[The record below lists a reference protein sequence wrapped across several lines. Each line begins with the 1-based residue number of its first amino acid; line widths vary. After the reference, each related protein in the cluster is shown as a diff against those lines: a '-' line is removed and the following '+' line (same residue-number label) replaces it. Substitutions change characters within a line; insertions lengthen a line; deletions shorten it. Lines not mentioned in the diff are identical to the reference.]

1 MLHNSEFNRE
11 LMKKIGFPEEA
22 QYCFT
27 KVFSQLDE
35 NKEWGDELDAIY
47 EEYMFPWADELNK
60 ALEKVSKLADKME
73 KPACT
78 MHMAFLLC
86 CGEELLR
93 RYREK
98 GLSDKMYYDHMCD
111 LKYKLIECR
120 NCENCWGTFV
130 GGWFHGQFEID
141 RFALG
146 RFQFEMRELDEKHDG
161 KVLSSGHVLHAG
173 DKYVN
178 FHIPSSGVPLT
189 DEVRFDAYNQA
200 QEFFKDEFN
209 GGPILFGCG
218 SWLLFDKYLDFL
230 PEKSNTAK
238 FIRDFEI
245 LEQEEKEEFNDGWRI
260 FDRFSDLPVEQ
271 WPRDNSLRRAFAEF
285 VEAGGK
291 TGHGFGVI
299 LFDKGKIIR

>member
-1 MLHNSEFNRE
+1 MLHNTQFNRE
-11 LMKKIGFPEEA
+11 IMEKIGFPQEA
-22 QYCFT
+22 QVCFT
-27 KVFSQLDE
+27 KMFQLLDE
-35 NKEWGDELDAIY
+35 NKEWGDEFDKIY
-47 EEYMFPWADELNK
+47 EDYMFPWANELGEKLERVTELAKKMNK
-60 ALEKVSKLADKME
+60 PEQ
-73 KPACT
+73 T
-78 MHMAFLLC
+78 MHMVFLLC
-86 CGEELLR
+86 CSEELLK

-98 GLSDKMYYDHMCD
+98 GLPDKMYYDQMCD

-120 NCENCWGTFV
+120 DCENCWGTFV
-130 GGWFHGQFEID
+130 GGWFHGQYEVD

-146 RFQFEMRELDEKHDG
+146 RFQFELRELGEKVDG
-161 KVLSSGHVLHAG
+161 MVLSSGHVVHTG

-189 DEVRFDAYNQA
+189 DEVRFDAYRQA
-200 QEFFKDEFN
+200 YEFFKDEFN
-209 GGPILFGCG
+209 GGPVLFGCG
-218 SWLLFDKYLDFL
+218 SWLLYDKYLDFL

-238 FIRDFEI
+238 FIRDFEL

-260 FDRFSDLPVEQ
+260 FERFSDLPVEQ

-299 LFDKGKIIR
+299 LFDKDHIVR